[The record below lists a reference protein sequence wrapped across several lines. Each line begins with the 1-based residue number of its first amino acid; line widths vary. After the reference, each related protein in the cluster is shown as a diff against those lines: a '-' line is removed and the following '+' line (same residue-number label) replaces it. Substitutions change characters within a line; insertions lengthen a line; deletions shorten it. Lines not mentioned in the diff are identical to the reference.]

1 MPVQS
6 AAPLR
11 NRILHYIADCIKIE
25 GCPPTIREITEA
37 FNIRSTSIAAYHL
50 TKLQQAGYIER
61 TPGKSRAI
69 RIIRELPTLD
79 DTEAVVVARKK
90 PTLKPRRYNGYY
102 ERGAPV
108 ADVVVPLPYPVSMP
122 RQQRR
127 K

>member
-1 MPVQS
+1 MTTQS

-11 NRILHYIADCIKIE
+11 LRILHYIADYIKTE
-25 GCPPTIREITEA
+25 ACPPSIRDIQDA
-37 FNIRSTSIAAYHL
+37 FNIRSTSITAYHL

-69 RIIRELPTLD
+69 RIVGSLPAIED
-79 DTEAVVVARKK
+79 VEAVEVPRKK
-90 PTLKPRRYNGYY
+90 PTLKPRRYNGYF

-108 ADVVVPLPYPVSMP
+108 ADVVVPLPYHVSMP